1 MNADYR
7 NAPQGH
13 GSISLS
19 DGSIFTLD
27 PYPSTELNDR
37 YIDCHLTPACSI
49 CSQLH
54 AYWHTCSHW
63 TSKLGSRLM
72 QHKT

>member
-19 DGSIFTLD
+19 DGSLFTID
-27 PYPSTELNDR
+27 PHPSAELNDR
-37 YIDCHLTPACSI
+37 YIDCHLTPRCSI
-49 CSQLH
+49 CGQLH

-63 TSKLGSRLM
+63 ISKLGSRLT